1 MNRNVLLISAWA
13 VLLGGGCQDDGPR
26 PESSAP
32 EPAVEDGDAAAGR
45 QEAQP
50 KRAAAADDRAAG
62 AVDGGGEAT
71 GAPGGA
77 KAEPV
82 MRTVQL
88 EADDGRVLTLELDL
102 SGQKLRLEVPED
114 RATSFPAGRQRSQP
128 ARLHAS
134 FAEVLPAREAF
145 VPAAALAF
153 KAKQFDDGLY
163 AAVELARDRGLGRCP
178 DKGALVAELLAG
190 VLGRPKGAGRLPAA
204 VLLTAA
210 LELGGEP
217 PQVEAAVAS
226 RAAARVERFMKVP
239 RLSRPIGFYSWSPE
253 LERIF
258 RRDRMLQSKLEPP
271 AAARQLAAVLAAD
284 AERRRDYGALLE
296 LDARLTNPFTAADL
310 RPAAAALAAGEE
322 PQLPADIRL
331 FPPSRSHEAELIK
344 KLYGDKP
351 IPEGFDLAEALIERI
366 RSGAIDL
373 QPDAD
378 AGWYDH
384 QVHALEPL
392 VRPAAMPEARSLQL
406 DESYRRELVGLF
418 RSLLALTR
426 ETHIKQLET
435 PVVGAGGVLD
445 QLRVE
450 VQPGL
455 TLEPLASYYLRRARS
470 YGFVQRVLEAAFG
483 PQALSEMHRRT
494 AGGSIG
500 MPLGEELQRMR
511 TLFRGAYRAT
521 CAQIGLPPVLDGAG
535 AQAERNLFAAFRDG
549 LAEDSDLGRDIR
561 MLVPVFYDRLRS
573 KTKVWAVLGVAERR
587 LRVGYA
593 EPPALTAI
601 RDAAGEPLEPGAVE
615 VSYGRDTYPLVYVVS
630 AEVYVDEVLD
640 RQAFRAL
647 CDQHQTQAAILAA
660 LRGRSA
666 EP

>member
-1 MNRNVLLISAWA
+1 MHRVALLISAWT
-13 VLLGGGCQDDGPR
+13 VLLVGGCQDDGAR
-26 PESSAP
+26 PEGAAL
-32 EPAVEDGDAAAGR
+32 EPAVEDGDAAGGPE
-45 QEAQP
+45 EAQP
-50 KRAAAADDRAAG
+50 QRTAAADDRAAG

-77 KAEPV
+77 TAEPV
-82 MRTVQL
+82 MRTVHL
-88 EADDGRVLTLELDL
+88 EAGDGRVLTLKLDL

-114 RATSFPAGRQRSQP
+114 RDTSFSAGHDRTQP

-134 FAEVLPAREAF
+134 FAEMLPAREAF

-190 VLGRPKGAGRLPAA
+190 VLGRPQGTGRLPAA
-204 VLLTAA
+204 VLLAAA

-217 PQVEAAVAS
+217 PPVEAAVAR
-226 RAAARVERFMKVP
+226 RAAERVEQFMKVP
-239 RLSRPIGFYSWSPE
+239 RLSRPIGFYTWNPE

-284 AERRRDYGALLE
+284 EDLRRDYGALLE

-310 RPAAAALAAGEE
+310 RPAAAALAAGDESR
-322 PQLPADIRL
+322 LPADIRL
-331 FPPSRSHEAELIK
+331 FPPSRSHETELVE
-344 KLYGDKP
+344 KLFGDKP
-351 IPEGFDLAEALIERI
+351 IPEGFDLADALIERI

-373 QPDAD
+373 QPGQD

-392 VRPAAMPEARSLQL
+392 VRPAAMPEARYLQL
-406 DESYRRELVGLF
+406 DDSYRRELVGLF
-418 RSLLALTR
+418 KSLLALAR

-435 PVVGAGGVLD
+435 PVVGAGGMLD

-455 TLEPLASYYLRRARS
+455 SLEPLASYYLRRARS
-470 YGFVQRVLEAAFG
+470 YDFVQQVLEEAFG
-483 PQALSEMHRRT
+483 PEALSKMHRRNAT
-494 AGGSIG
+494 GSIA
-500 MPLGEELQRMR
+500 MPLGKELQRMR
-511 TLFRGAYRAT
+511 ALFRGAYRAT
-521 CAQIGLPPVLDGAG
+521 CAQIGLPPALDDAG
-535 AQAERNLFAAFRDG
+535 AQAERDLFAAFRDG
-549 LAEDSDLGRDIR
+549 LAEDPDLGRDIR

-587 LRVGYA
+587 LRVSYA
-593 EPPALTAI
+593 SPPAVTAI
-601 RDAAGEPLEPGAVE
+601 RDAAGEVLDSGAVE
-615 VSYGRDTYPLVYVVS
+615 VSYGRDSYPLVYVVS
-630 AEVYVDEVLD
+630 AEVYADEVLD
-640 RQAFRAL
+640 REAFRAL
-647 CDQHQTQAAILAA
+647 CDRHRTQAAILAA
-660 LRGRSA
+660 LRGRA
-666 EP
+666 GER